1 MYPAPFAYARV
12 GSWPEAVEVLG
23 RHGEDAK
30 VIAGGQSLVPMM
42 SLRLAK
48 PSHLVDVGAAGPRD
62 IRGNGDGLEISALA
76 RHSDIEGS
84 PVVRSACRALS
95 EAAGQIGNVRVRHRG
110 TIGGSVAHADPAA
123 EYPCVAVASGAVIR
137 TLGRE
142 GERRHPAGDFF
153 VTYLTTV
160 LEPDEVVVAVEVP
173 ALGDR
178 TGSAFLEHAHRAG
191 DFAVVEVAA
200 VVRLDAA
207 DACADVR
214 VVLGGVADRP
224 VDLSAR
230 ALDVLA
236 GKRVDGPGA
245 EDAAGA
251 VADAADPRDDDRASS
266 SYRRRLIRA
275 LARRAI
281 ERAGRRA
288 RGEEAA

>member
-1 MYPAPFAYARV
+1 MYPAPFVYARV
-12 GSWPEAVEVLG
+12 GSWSEAVEVLG

-48 PSHLVDVGAAGPRD
+48 PSHLVDVGWAGPRD
-62 IRGNGDGLEISALA
+62 IRGDGAGLEISALA

-84 PVVRSACRALS
+84 PVVRSACRLLS
-95 EAAGQIGNVRVRHRG
+95 EAAGQIGNIRVRHRG
-110 TIGGSVAHADPAA
+110 TIGGSLAHADPAA
-123 EYPCVAVASGAVIR
+123 EYPCVAVATGAVIR

-160 LEPDEVVVAVEVP
+160 LEPDEVVVAIKIPSPGE
-173 ALGDR
+173 R

-191 DFAVVEVAA
+191 DFAVAEVAA

-214 VVLGGVADRP
+214 VVLGAVADRP

-230 ALDVLA
+230 ALEVLA
-236 GKRVDGPGA
+236 GRQVDGSAA
-245 EDAAGA
+245 EEAAGA
-251 VADAADPRDDDRASS
+251 VADAADPRDDDRASAA
-266 SYRRRLIRA
+266 YRRRVIRA
-275 LARRAI
+275 LAGRALA
-281 ERAGRRA
+281 RAGRRA